1 MDLADLNDE
10 SQLITES
17 KEKAFRR
24 DGHIC
29 IRGLLTPA
37 EIASYRPTLEQT
49 VTDGVYEKRPLKQRD
64 TYGRA
69 FLQVHNLWQRNEIC
83 RRFVHAKRFAHAA
96 AALLGVPSVRLYHD
110 QALFKEAG
118 GGYTPWHQDQTYWP
132 LEKNSALTIWI
143 PLEDIEESTGSMH
156 FVTGSHQLGDLN
168 AGTISDK
175 SHSKIEEWIQTN
187 SKEVTT
193 YGGMKAGDVT
203 FHAGFT
209 LHSAGRNKGNS
220 TRPVMTV
227 IYVAE
232 GTQILNPTP
241 EQKFDLQFWLGG
253 KSPGETIG
261 SKQNPVLY
269 P

>member
-1 MDLADLNDE
+1 M
-10 SQLITES
+10 T
-17 KEKAFRR
+17 
-24 DGHIC
+24 
-29 IRGLLTPA
+29 GLKSSFPEANIVVL
-37 EIASYRPTLEQT
+37 IASNKT
-49 VTDGVYEKRPLKQRD
+49 
-64 TYGRA
+64 
-69 FLQVHNLWQRNEIC
+69 
-83 RRFVHAKRFAHAA
+83 
-96 AALLGVPSVRLYHD
+96 
-110 QALFKEAG
+110 
-118 GGYTPWHQDQTYWP
+118 
-132 LEKNSALTIWI
+132 
-143 PLEDIEESTGSMH
+143 LEDIEESTGSMH

-193 YGGMKAGDVT
+193 YGAMKVGDVT